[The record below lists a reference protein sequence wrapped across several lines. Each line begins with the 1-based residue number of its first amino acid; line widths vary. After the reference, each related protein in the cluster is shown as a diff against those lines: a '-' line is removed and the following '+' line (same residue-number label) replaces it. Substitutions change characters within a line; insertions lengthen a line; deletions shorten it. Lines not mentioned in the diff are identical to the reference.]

1 MELAWECTQLGWFR
15 TCDGNTLAR
24 NSDLNVSLLLSNISC
39 ADNDFLEDFLVVGL
53 LQLRWQCDKLGIR
66 QLGSWQ
72 PHPVRTLVPDGIGEK
87 IFFSQCGFVS
97 RSAGLSVPL
106 MW

>member
-1 MELAWECTQLGWFR
+1 MELAWERTQLGWFR
-15 TCDGNTLAR
+15 ICDRSTLAR
-24 NSDLNVSLLLSNISC
+24 NSNLNISLLLSNINC
-39 ADNDFLEDFLVVGL
+39 ADNDFLEDFLILGL

-66 QLGSWQ
+66 HLDSWQ